1 MARVGNVVGGKYE
14 ILSLVGKLTV
24 RQRRVVIVGD
34 ADLGDLA
41 GARGE
46 LRVGGMDQIRGPAGT
61 LEPDHAAHMVA
72 VAMSGDDVVD
82 ADIRKLLADGSAGIT
97 GVDDHTGAFTDIC
110 VAVGLYRAHH
120 KAADL
125 VLLGSHGVS

>member
-1 MARVGNVVGGKYE
+1 MQDIA
-14 ILSLVGKLTV
+14 VGKLTV
-24 RQRRVVIVGD
+24 RQRRVVVVGD

-82 ADIRKLLADGSAGIT
+82 ADIRKLLAVLQSL
-97 GVDDHTGAFTDIC
+97 VDKGNSVISIEHKVSPEILP
-110 VAVGLYRAHH
+110 LYDTILELKDKRLVERA
-120 KAADL
+120 
-125 VLLGSHGVS
+125 